1 MRPSN
6 LNNFFSNDGLIS
18 SEVKQ
23 EIFYEDLMDD
33 EEMMDVGN
41 EGI

>member
-1 MRPSN
+1 MRPSQ
-6 LNNFFSNDGLIS
+6 LNNFFNNEGPDI
-18 SEVKQ
+18 V
-23 EIFYEDLMDD
+23 DD